1 MYLLDI
7 NLSNDHCCLLN
18 IFVIDTYLLYI
29 FVVER
34 KTPDVETESG
44 EEPEKTT
51 SATTIIPE
59 EGSLLIYKIHTV
71 WK

>member
-18 IFVIDTYLLYI
+18 IFVIDRYLLYTYLLYI

-59 EGSLLIYKIHTV
+59 EGSLL
-71 WK
+71 

>member
-1 MYLLDI
+1 MYLLEHTDI
-7 NLSNDHCCLLN
+7 NLSNDSCYLLN

-34 KTPDVETESG
+34 KAPDVETESG

-59 EGSLLIYKIHTV
+59 SDLC
-71 WK
+71 